1 MRWLKIGLWLGLGFG
16 AGLLLAR
23 LAVALSFYAAVLLL
37 IVVAAGLLARFLGR
51 NLVFLRTYLSLKK
64 GWRER
69 DRRDE

>member
-64 GWRER
+64 DWRER
-69 DRRDE
+69 DRR